1 MVMPWLFTEKLYH
14 DGVFQVN
21 PLEYVQFDSSVIDDV
36 SFDGIDPL
44 TDLKLL
50 KTDEDLCSVVKACYE
65 NNLKIDL
72 FTKHNDYDIIEMID
86 EELHPK
92 NLCPFA
98 KVELLMIMAGTVVV
112 RHKVGL
118 FVQLSVVSVVNGA
131 GGVNEVH
138 MLDIECLSFL
148 NRALE
153 NDMAPIVVVVTNRGI
168 TTIRGT
174 IYKSH
179 HGILIDF
186 LDRLLIISTQ
196 PYTEDDIRKILDMC
210 QEEDVD
216 ISDDAKVLLTKIRV
230 ETSLRYDINLITL
243 VALACQKRK
252 GKVVKLERPGDGC
265 GLVDQTK
272 AVKTGGG
279 SYPPLPTQGT
289 TPACWEV
296 PVGFKLHVSPLPE
309 FSEDGLS
316 VIATKLG
323 TPLMLDSYT
332 SHMCLQ
338 SWGMSSYARV
348 MIKFWADVELKDN
361 IVVPMSKIMREGYY
375 TCNVHVEYEWK
386 PPRCSCCKVFGHTQN
401 ECPKNIGLGVAKN
414 LKKPSQTS
422 RGISVGPKVSFKPH
436 IEYRPVP
443 KKPTAS
449 ISGNKKK
456 GVTHTNEV
464 SNSNP
469 FDVLNSV
476 DNDEELG
483 TNGGTTNLDNNRASS
498 SGSSFMNVENESTSN
513 TPLID
518 KIRKFDDLLI
528 DGQAILVDE
537 AGNPLKK
544 VECSSDYDSE
554 YKVVSVH
561 NDMAHSLASERV
573 GFGSQS
579 LLEQGRDSYG
589 NGDYDEDPYDD
600 DMYEGQDLSQEIQAL
615 CNNLD
620 IRVQCREKK

>member
-1 MVMPWLFTEKLYH
+1 GESVNFCQINYGREQIDTKVAEWREEGKAQIIPGVLF
-14 DGVFQVN
+14 
-21 PLEYVQFDSSVIDDV
+21 ID
-36 SFDGIDPL
+36 
-44 TDLKLL
+44 
-50 KTDEDLCSVVKACYE
+50 
-65 NNLKIDL
+65 
-72 FTKHNDYDIIEMID
+72 
-86 EELHPK
+86 
-92 NLCPFA
+92 
-98 KVELLMIMAGTVVV
+98 
-112 RHKVGL
+112 
-118 FVQLSVVSVVNGA
+118 
-131 GGVNEVH
+131 EVH

-148 NRALE
+148 NHALE
-153 NDMAPIVVVVTNRGI
+153 NDMAPILVVVTNRGI
-168 TTIRGT
+168 TTNQGT
-174 IYKSH
+174 IYKSP
-179 HGILIDF
+179 HGIPIDF

-216 ISDDAKVLLTKIRV
+216 ISDDAKVLLTKIGV

-252 GKVVKLERPGDGC
+252 GKVVEMEDKDLNDEPVAMEVQSP
-265 GLVDQTK
+265 LVDQTK

-289 TPACWEV
+289 TPARSELLAKGLRILLMVSSWVSEWLTPFSMNGLTSMLESGPWFIHNHPLILRKWNSNVDLLKEDARNV
-296 PVGFKLHVSPLPE
+296 PVWVKLHGVPITE
-309 FSEDGLS
+309 FREDGLS

-348 MIKFWADVELKDN
+348 MIEFWADVELKDN
-361 IVVPMSKIMREGYY
+361 IVVPMSKIMGEGYY

-386 PPRCSCCKVFGHTQN
+386 PARCSCCKVFGHTQK

-414 LKKPSQTS
+414 LKKTSQTS
-422 RGISVGPKVSFKPH
+422 RGVPVGPKVSFKPH
-436 IEYRPVP
+436 IEYRPIP

-449 ISGNKKK
+449 TSGNKKK
-456 GVTHTNEV
+456 GVTHTNED

-469 FDVLNSV
+469 FDALNSV

-483 TNGGTTNLDNNRASS
+483 TNGGTTNLDNNKASS
-498 SGSSFMNVENESTSN
+498 SGSSFMNVENGSTSN
-513 TPLID
+513 TPIID

-537 AGNPLKK
+537 VGNPLKK
-544 VECSSDYDSE
+544 VECSGDYYDSE
-554 YKVVSVH
+554 DEVASVH
-561 NDMAHSLASERV
+561 NAMARSLASERV
-573 GFGSQS
+573 GFGTQS

-589 NGDYDEDPYDD
+589 NGDYYEDPYDD
-600 DMYEGQDLSQEIQAL
+600 DMYEGQDLS
-615 CNNLD
+615 
-620 IRVQCREKK
+620 